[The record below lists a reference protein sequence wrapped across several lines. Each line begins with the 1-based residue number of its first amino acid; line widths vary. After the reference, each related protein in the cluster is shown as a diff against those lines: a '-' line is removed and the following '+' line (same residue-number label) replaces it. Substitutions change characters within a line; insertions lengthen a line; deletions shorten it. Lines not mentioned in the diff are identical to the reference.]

1 MLKPKKDMKKT
12 LIIISLV
19 ICTVCSACAVSPAR
33 VSALAREYNG
43 KEGFEVVSM
52 GRFLIS
58 AIGVAARA
66 EADPEDVAALKAFKG
81 IKHLTIVDFEDASA
95 ADKSSFQ
102 TKLGDIFDKMDLI
115 LEAKE
120 DGDDVK
126 IFGKADGEKLRD
138 IIIYCKDEALI
149 CVNGS
154 IDMDKIG
161 ALIDAVE

>member
-1 MLKPKKDMKKT
+1 MKKT
-12 LIIISLV
+12 LIIIPLI
-19 ICTVCSACAVSPAR
+19 ICTVFSACAVSPAR

-43 KEGFEVVSM
+43 REGFEVVSM

-58 AIGVAARA
+58 AAGIVAKA
-66 EADPEDVAALKAFKG
+66 EADPEDRAALNAFKG

-95 ADKSSFQ
+95 ADKNSFQ
-102 TKLGDIFDKMDLI
+102 KKLDGIFEKMELI

-149 CVNGS
+149 CVNGC